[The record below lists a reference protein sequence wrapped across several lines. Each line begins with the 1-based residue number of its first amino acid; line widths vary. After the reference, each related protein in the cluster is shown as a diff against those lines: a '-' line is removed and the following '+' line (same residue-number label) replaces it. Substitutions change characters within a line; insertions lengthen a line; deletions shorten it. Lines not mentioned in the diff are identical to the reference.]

1 MLLHGTKNEHFGPKR
16 TKNGNPA
23 TIRKIGSDV
32 MVIKIVYR
40 DVVVLFYVLR
50 KKALRFRFD
59 LEHDNDRP
67 EVIFFLSK

>member
-1 MLLHGTKNEHFGPKR
+1 MCLPSIESLRKR
-16 TKNGNPA
+16 SET
-23 TIRKIGSDV
+23 TIRVDWSDV
-32 MVIKIVYR
+32 KVIKIVYR